1 MGSKKKRD
9 TRVSAY
15 GTLMQPS
22 EKAKIDN
29 HNASEKQ
36 IGANKDA
43 NYVAERQAVAQ
54 KSGTVEYKSFVKK
67 HLNELGNILGVKR

>member
-1 MGSKKKRD
+1 MGSKKKKD

-15 GTLMQPS
+15 GTLMQPG

-36 IGANKDA
+36 IGQTKDA
-43 NYVAERQAVAQ
+43 NYVAERQAAAQ
-54 KSGTVEYKSFVKK
+54 KAGTVEYKSFIKK